1 MLFGFSVINEVS
13 TATQLMATGLNQ
25 IVDPDWISAEPAS
38 AFTCL
43 ASGVERVMKLTYG
56 LDTLNSG
63 ALFPNS
69 KDLQRLGHDLMTLD
83 GIVFPR
89 LLASANSSNNDYVLR
104 LLRDVNADPYWPA
117 ILATLNAWAAASG
130 RYRDLDVLAGKTA
143 GDPPH
148 ALWDEVELRCTQ
160 DLGLLRALFEP
171 EHGGALVRIRTRLAE
186 SVLKW
191 WFAVY
196 RAWMHGLI
204 GSDQKSP
211 GTLLSPANTRQ
222 LAKALAEHVETW

>member
-13 TATQLMATGLNQ
+13 TATRLMATGLNQ

-63 ALFPNS
+63 ALLPNS

-104 LLRDVNADPYWPA
+104 LLRDVNADPRRSSQLSTPGRRPQG
-117 ILATLNAWAAASG
+117 ATVISTYSQG
-130 RYRDLDVLAGKTA
+130 RRRVT
-143 GDPPH
+143 PRM
-148 ALWDEVELRCTQ
+148 RC
-160 DLGLLRALFEP
+160 
-171 EHGGALVRIRTRLAE
+171 
-186 SVLKW
+186 
-191 WFAVY
+191 
-196 RAWMHGLI
+196 
-204 GSDQKSP
+204 
-211 GTLLSPANTRQ
+211 GT
-222 LAKALAEHVETW
+222 K